1 MKMTDRMLRNERDF
15 TAAVPLFVGVDFV
28 IAASGDDAAVA
39 GRAPPDRRAACSANK
54 RCQEKEQNMNQINS
68 LERLFRYKAQAN
80 DEILAAM
87 RPFEDAIPA
96 KEIAIRALTHTYVV
110 DRIFAANLMGVEH
123 GYTSANKS
131 QAPTLEELSEA
142 IRTSDQWYIDYVSR
156 LENGRLA
163 ERIDFTFTD
172 GAPGR
177 MSREEMLLHVAIH
190 GGYHRGQVG
199 WIMMENS
206 ITPPADGFTSYLHKA
221 EASARR
227 RSDAS
232 SDPVKNHSTAN
243 RLNARF
249 AGERSGETP
258 AKEGRAMSRL
268 DALTERMRAAVGA
281 DSDLG
286 KTLKFNLKGEGFI
299 YIDSGSVTNEDK
311 PADLTLTV
319 TIDDLRAIGQG
330 KLSPTTAVITG
341 RLGLSDMGVAM
352 GLRGK
357 MQELFS
363 KMQPAS

>member
-1 MKMTDRMLRNERDF
+1 
-15 TAAVPLFVGVDFV
+15 
-28 IAASGDDAAVA
+28 
-39 GRAPPDRRAACSANK
+39 
-54 RCQEKEQNMNQINS
+54 MNQVNA

-80 DEILAAM
+80 HEILAAM
-87 RPFEDAIPA
+87 RLFEDAVPA

-190 GGYHRGQVG
+190 GGHHRGQVG

-227 RSDAS
+227 RSGAS
-232 SDPVKNHSTAN
+232 SDAVENRSTAN

-249 AGERSGETP
+249 AGDRS
-258 AKEGRAMSRL
+258 ASEGRAMSRL

-299 YIDSGSVTNEDK
+299 YIDSSSVTNEDK

-341 RLGLSDMGVAM
+341 RLGLSDMGVAI

-363 KMQPAS
+363 KMQPAC